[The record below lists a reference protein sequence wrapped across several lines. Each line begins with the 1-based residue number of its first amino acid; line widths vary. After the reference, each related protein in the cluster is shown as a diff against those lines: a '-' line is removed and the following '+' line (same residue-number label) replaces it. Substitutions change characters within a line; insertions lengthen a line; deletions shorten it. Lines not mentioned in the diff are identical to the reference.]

1 MPIPMS
7 TGSSSSKKS
16 CSNVE
21 VVKELRMSFVKN
33 VQLLLLLCLPSLSLF
48 GQSPEDA
55 STWNESYL
63 DSLALYW
70 PDNTI
75 ENPIGAPAWNPKKG
89 KRLTIVQL
97 GDSHIQGDFSSCAT
111 RNYLTDRFGIE
122 LPPRGFAF
130 PYGMARTNEPLDLK
144 SSSANRKGW
153 TPTLSTKNRNPQP
166 LGLSSSA
173 IEAKNVNSTLHL
185 RFLPERGYTSLPKI
199 VSILYAPS
207 ENVPLPLLNGESPI
221 DIDTT
226 RGVATFHFDEPPAK
240 LNLTLKKSSP
250 ADSPFRLLGFVF
262 DNEASPLIYH
272 AAGLN
277 GADVNAYLRNT
288 ALPLELEILKPD
300 IIIISLGTNDAYNRG
315 FDPLLFA
322 SNLRMLIRQLQVS
335 CPGVFVILTTP
346 NDHLLRTKEV
356 NPRVEAAS
364 EVIRNLAVEQEV
376 GLWDFNRI
384 MGGTG
389 SIHSWFNHGLTA
401 HDCLH
406 LSPQGYRLQG
416 KLLGVALYRLLIQ
429 QRGK

>member
-1 MPIPMS
+1 MLTPML
-7 TGSSSSKKS
+7 TALSSSKNS
-16 CSNVE
+16 CSNSL
-21 VVKELRMSFVKN
+21 VVKAPMSFIKAVS
-33 VQLLLLLCLPSLSLF
+33 LLVVLCLSSVSLW
-48 GQSPEDA
+48 GQTSDDA
-55 STWNESYL
+55 STWSDAYL

-70 PDNTI
+70 PDNSI
-75 ENPIGAPAWNPKKG
+75 ENSLGAPVWNPKKG
-89 KRLTIVQL
+89 KRLTILQL

-111 RNYLTDRFGIE
+111 RNYLTDQFGIE

-153 TPTLSTKNRNPQP
+153 TPTLSTKNRHPQP

-207 ENVPLPLLNGESPI
+207 ENVPLPLLNGETPI
-221 DIDTT
+221 NIDTT

-240 LNLTLKKSSP
+240 LALTLKKSSP
-250 ADSPFRLLGFVF
+250 TDSPFRLLGFVF

-322 SNLRMLIRQLQVS
+322 SNLRMLIGQLQAS
-335 CPGVFVILTTP
+335 CPGVFIILTTP

-356 NPRVEAAS
+356 NPRVEEAS
-364 EVIRNLAVEQEV
+364 EVIRNLAIEQEV

-384 MGGTG
+384 MGGAG

-416 KLLGVALYRLLIQ
+416 KLLGVALYRLLIR